1 MLVTDSLSALDWV
14 LTGVAVGQ
22 IICRVTLRT
31 VELSSG
37 KEKFSWHLFCS
48 FCLQKLFL
56 ASCCLSSYIKMNRKQ
71 NNTFQY

>member
-14 LTGVAVGQ
+14 LTGVAVGR

-56 ASCCLSSYIKMNRKQ
+56 ASCLHIKMNRKQ

>member
-14 LTGVAVGQ
+14 LTGVAVGR

-56 ASCCLSSYIKMNRKQ
+56 TSCLHIKMNRKQ